1 MPYYGFPFQ
10 CYSRAETVNGVVVEA
25 IVKGD
30 GVTPISPEQSD
41 QIDARDYMMVL
52 ARPVTMDQLD
62 VLGIRFV
69 ECRIIDDEAIMKG
82 DMLLGLVPER
92 SGIGVESVEQTGQG
106 LMGSASWV
114 VGLDASGFG
123 AGEDQRRS
131 KQEVDV
137 IEVGDFGLVHC
148 TTILY
153 NLSTA
158 ELLTI

>member
-1 MPYYGFPFQ
+1 
-10 CYSRAETVNGVVVEA
+10 
-25 IVKGD
+25 
-30 GVTPISPEQSD
+30 
-41 QIDARDYMMVL
+41 MMVL

-69 ECRIIDDEAIMKG
+69 ECRIIDDEEAIMKG
-82 DMLLGLVPER
+82 DMFLGLVPER

-106 LMGSASWV
+106 IMGSASWV

-131 KQEVDV
+131 NQEVDV
-137 IEVGDFGLVHC
+137 IEFGDFGLVHC